1 MKQFKAVMEDFW
13 LPLVLLVI
21 VILVALDLAKVI

>member
-1 MKQFKAVMEDFW
+1 MNQFKAVMEDFW
-13 LPLVLLVI
+13 LPVLLLGI

>member
-13 LPLVLLVI
+13 LPLVLLAI